1 MGEGNQV
8 WVGFPNRLLTLMGF
22 QALLHEPQVFAAVE
36 TETWDQ
42 RWPWYLLN
50 FKGSCFHFVMGFID
64 SLAFVLAKQCVFKK
78 MLIYL

>member
-1 MGEGNQV
+1 MGGVSQ
-8 WVGFPNRLLTLMGF
+8 RLLTLMGF

-36 TETWDQ
+36 TETWGQ

-50 FKGSCFHFVMGFID
+50 FEGSCFYFIMGFVD

-78 MLIYL
+78 MLIYF